1 MSYRFMIN
9 THLLQL
15 NTYQKNTKAVSFPK
29 DDDMPPVSASEK
41 LVKADIEKLSENTN
55 EIKRLKEQIKKDD
68 KSRAS
73 DSKKK

>member
-1 MSYRFMIN
+1 MIN

-41 LVKADIEKLSENTN
+41 LVKADVEKLSENTN
-55 EIKRLKEQIKKDD
+55 EIKRIREQIKNDNQGGTPN
-68 KSRAS
+68 AE
-73 DSKKK
+73 KK